1 MKGQRDGQKKGARL
15 LTSGIYLYIK
25 IRSNGGANRS
35 RQKMKR
41 DAAEVVRACI
51 ATRLRM
57 ANRVITKVY
66 DDALRPCGLKV
77 TQMAMLAVAQDRGLI
92 RQSEV
97 GAELQLDDSTL
108 SRNLER
114 MRANGWLEA
123 VSGDDA
129 RVHSYRLTEAGRA
142 LLGKAIPAWGVA
154 QAEARRRLGAAGVQ
168 ALRSF
173 AQGHGFGS

>member
-1 MKGQRDGQKKGARL
+1 MSSTACRQVP
-15 LTSGIYLYIK
+15 SGSMGRERPRPY
-25 IRSNGGANRS
+25 
-35 RQKMKR
+35 
-41 DAAEVVRACI
+41 AAEVVRDCI

-57 ANRVITKVY
+57 ADRVITKVY
-66 DDALRPCGLKV
+66 DDALRPLHLKV
-77 TQMAMLAVAQDRGLI
+77 TQMTMLVVAEDRGLI

-114 MRANGWLEA
+114 MGANGWLEE

-142 LLGKAIPAWGVA
+142 LLDKAIPAWRGA
-154 QAEARRRLGAAGVQ
+154 QVEARRLLGDDGVQ
-168 ALRSF
+168 ALRRF
-173 AQGHGFGS
+173 AEKQRFGG

>member
-1 MKGQRDGQKKGARL
+1 VE
-15 LTSGIYLYIK
+15 TE
-25 IRSNGGANRS
+25 
-35 RQKMKR
+35 
-41 DAAEVVRACI
+41 AAEVVRHCI

-66 DDALRPCGLKV
+66 DDALRPLGLTV

-114 MRANGWLEA
+114 MRANGWLEE

-142 LLGKAIPAWGVA
+142 LLEKTVPAWRGA
-154 QAEARRRLGAAGVQ
+154 QDQARRLLGDAGVQ
-168 ALRSF
+168 SLRRF
-173 AQGHGFGS
+173 AREHGFGR

>member
-1 MKGQRDGQKKGARL
+1 MGREGV
-15 LTSGIYLYIK
+15 
-25 IRSNGGANRS
+25 
-35 RQKMKR
+35 KR
-41 DAAEVVRACI
+41 DAAEVVRDCI

-66 DDALRPCGLKV
+66 DDALRPFGLTV
-77 TQMAMLAVAQDRGLI
+77 SQMALLVVAEDRGLI

-114 MRANGWLEA
+114 MRANGWLEE

-142 LLGKAIPAWGVA
+142 LLDKAVPAWRGA
-154 QAEARRRLGAAGVQ
+154 QGEARRLLGDAAVQ
-168 ALRSF
+168 ALRRF
-173 AQGHGFGS
+173 AREHGFGG